1 MSAKLEVRAHAIT
14 ELHYGDFYRS
24 FNGWTFRDFQNDP
37 KACHEWI
44 AFTTVMYC
52 PADGLVHCGL
62 TRFDNDILYVFD
74 PESKEFRSLGYSR
87 KAEKFEVKIHR
98 SLVPADDGY
107 IYGATALLHDIND
120 VSRAPG
126 GKIFRYRPGC
136 KEGEIETLCIPVPH
150 AYIQSL
156 ALDRQREI
164 LYGFT
169 FMPEHMLRYDIRSAK
184 AQDLGLIGSCLFIAQ
199 AHRPVVDDEGWV
211 WGCWGSYYSEN
222 CLPTEG
228 RRICLL
234 RYHPEKSGGI
244 EYFQHGLE
252 GEGVSSTEII
262 DEGLNGG
269 DGYLYFGTRSGTLY
283 RLEAK
288 TGVPE
293 CLGKPSYYLNRI
305 SGMAVSADGLLY
317 LAAGDRDGARIFTF
331 DRGNGEFSDLGAV
344 FDPLRGTGAEKIH
357 CLTMDE
363 QRGVLY
369 GGEIDNVRRSSY
381 LWEVQV
387 NK

>member
-1 MSAKLEVRAHAIT
+1 MSARIEVKAHAIT

-37 KACHEWI
+37 KAYHEWI

-74 PESKEFRSLGYSR
+74 PQSKKFRSLGYNR
-87 KAEKFEVKIHR
+87 IAERFEVKIHR
-98 SLVPADDGY
+98 SLVLADDGY
-107 IYGATALLHDIND
+107 IYGATALLHDIDD

-126 GKIFRYRPGC
+126 GRIFRYRPGQ
-136 KEGEIETLCIPVPH
+136 EGEIEPLCIPVPH

-156 ALDRQREI
+156 ALDRKREI

-169 FMPEHMLRYDIRSAK
+169 FMPERMFRYDIRSGK

-199 AHRPVVDDEGWV
+199 AHRPVVDDDGWL
-211 WGCWGSYYSEN
+211 WGSWGSYYSEN

-228 RRICLL
+228 HRICLL
-234 RYHPEKSGGI
+234 RYHPEKSRGI
-244 EYFQHGLE
+244 EFLQYGLE
-252 GEGVSSTEII
+252 GESISSTEMI
-262 DEGLNGG
+262 DEALNGG
-269 DGYLYFGTRSGTLY
+269 DGYIYFGARSGTLY

-293 CLGKPSYYLNRI
+293 CLGKPNYYLNRI
-305 SGMAVSADGLLY
+305 GGMAADSSGVLY
-317 LAAGDRDGARIFTF
+317 LAVGDRDGARIFTC
-331 DRGNGEFSDLGAV
+331 DCRNGSFTDLGPV
-344 FDPLRGTGAEKIH
+344 FDPLRGTSAEKIH
-357 CLTMDE
+357 CLTLDKE
-363 QRGVLY
+363 RGVLY

-381 LWEVQV
+381 LWEI
-387 NK
+387 KIRD